1 LFCYFR
7 NFTYLY
13 DVIKMIN
20 MSAIATVEFQSE
32 SQIKQLV
39 RNLSKI
45 YGCQVRPRGR
55 HSNRKSVLGH
65 SWRAGTQ
72 NDIPWKQAERVSF
85 YLISK

>member
-1 LFCYFR
+1 
-7 NFTYLY
+7 
-13 DVIKMIN
+13 

-55 HSNRKSVLGH
+55 HSNRKAVLG
-65 SWRAGTQ
+65 SGWRKHNQ
-72 NDIPWKQAERVSF
+72 NDIPWRMAERVSF
-85 YLISK
+85 YPISK